1 MNVRAVI
8 TLILGLVF
16 QLAQALPAA
25 TFTSPC
31 ASQGEFCACCES
43 ADSCPCAKNGE
54 SDQKSAPQLPESGN
68 VLKLPAAKADDNRFS
83 IESLAGAH
91 PSPTLATSPVS
102 GPSSGYAGVPMA
114 VAFCS
119 FVI

>member
-1 MNVRAVI
+1 MNVKAVI

-31 ASQGEFCACCES
+31 ASQGTFCACCES
-43 ADSCPCAKNGE
+43 ADSCPCAENVE
-54 SDQKSAPQLPESGN
+54 SDQKPAPQLPESGN
-68 VLKLPAAKADDNRFS
+68 VLKLPATKADDNRFS
-83 IESLAGAH
+83 IESRAGAL
-91 PSPTLATSPVS
+91 PSPTLAASPVS
-102 GPSSGYAGVPMA
+102 GPSSGYAGVPLA